1 MIEGLT
7 FWGLVGNISSA
18 VTISSEIG
26 NIVKKY
32 ETKKDEKAINNI
44 DTELLQM
51 LSSKIKDEYVY
62 EKVDKLIADN
72 SSQYKKNALTT
83 LFSDESIENAK
94 NEL

>member
-1 MIEGLT
+1 MKQ
-7 FWGLVGNISSA
+7 
-18 VTISSEIG
+18 
-26 NIVKKY
+26 KKRR
-32 ETKKDEKAINNI
+32 KKTINNI

-83 LFSDESIENAK
+83 LFFSESIENAK
-94 NEL
+94 MNYIVKIQGYVSGIR